1 MQGGERRVR
10 FDGELIQREMIA
22 GLGECQLKFF
32 RPILGRLLRSG
43 IDQIE
48 RVTLERLT
56 RDGNGRES
64 ACTPSETRL
73 TPALR

>member
-1 MQGGERRVR
+1 
-10 FDGELIQREMIA
+10 MIA
-22 GLGECQLKFF
+22 GLGEGQLKFF
-32 RPILGRLLRSG
+32 RPILRRLLGSG

-64 ACTPSETRL
+64 FFGGMQPSEFGQHAIVERL
-73 TPALR
+73 HAK